1 MNIAGIVLEYNT
13 TASMYILT
21 LLTCIFAQISPQNT
35 ATTISRPT
43 LLTSL
48 SLLPSSTPS
57 TTEISRPTHVQT
69 TVKTVT
75 HTITVTHTVTQKVV
89 LPVLITVTQIVTV
102 TLTVTPLPL
111 ALPVESGQESNL
123 PSTNQILTVSG
134 IAITCT
140 AFLFGVMLYSFLKA
154 RKSKPIASSPKQ
166 VVYDARPKLHLDTT
180 VAYNWPTHTRD
191 LSV

>member
-1 MNIAGIVLEYNT
+1 MNTGCTRLESNPT
-13 TASMYILT
+13 LVMYIIT
-21 LLTCIFAQISPQNT
+21 LLTCAFAQTLPSSLT
-35 ATTISRPT
+35 ASTFPRPT
-43 LLTSL
+43 LLRSL
-48 SLLPSSTPS
+48 SAIARPSSSHISSPS
-57 TTEISRPTHVQT
+57 QWPTL
-69 TVKTVT
+69 VKTVT
-75 HTITVTHTVTQKVV
+75 HTITVTHTVTQTIV

-111 ALPVESGQESNL
+111 ALPVESGQASNL
-123 PSTNQILTVSG
+123 PSTNQTLTVSG

-140 AFLFGVMLYSFLKA
+140 VFLFGVMLYSFLKA

-166 VVYDARPKLHLDTT
+166 VVYDARPKLNVDTT